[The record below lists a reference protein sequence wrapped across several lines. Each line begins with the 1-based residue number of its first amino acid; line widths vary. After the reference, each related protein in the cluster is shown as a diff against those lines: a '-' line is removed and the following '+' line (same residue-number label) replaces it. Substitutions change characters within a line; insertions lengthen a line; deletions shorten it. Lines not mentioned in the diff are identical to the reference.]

1 MSNQREPASP
11 VQHPARLG
19 VEGPAGHNLAPRVEA
34 AVRVDRLRWRTQQ
47 TGRVNCALRQAAP
60 PLACGSTPARYSP
73 PFHRARTVSV
83 RTNALADCSEY
94 R

>member
-1 MSNQREPASP
+1 MSNKREPASP

-34 AVRVDRLRWRTQQ
+34 AVRVDRLRWRTRQ

-60 PLACGSTPARYSP
+60 PLACGSTQLVPPLRAIPRHSTARE
-73 PFHRARTVSV
+73 
-83 RTNALADCSEY
+83 L
-94 R
+94 